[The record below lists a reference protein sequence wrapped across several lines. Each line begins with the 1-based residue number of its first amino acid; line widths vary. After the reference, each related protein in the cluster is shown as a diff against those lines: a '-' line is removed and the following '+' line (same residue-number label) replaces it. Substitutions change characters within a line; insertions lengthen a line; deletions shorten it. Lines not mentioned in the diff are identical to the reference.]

1 MDAPEKQTI
10 LTVKAFLARQL
21 PDWELRLVGPM
32 SVSFQ
37 EELRLLLDSQPFAA
51 QVTMV
56 GPIFDKVQ
64 LEEEYRKAKIFCLT
78 SLVECYAHVF
88 AEATKNGCYIVTTDV
103 DGLADITQQQRFG
116 TIHPTHDWE
125 AMGRTLQQV
134 ARQEPLLED
143 TCVQLQAFAR
153 NELNWRQIV
162 KKIATYLGE

>member
-1 MDAPEKQTI
+1 
-10 LTVKAFLARQL
+10 
-21 PDWELRLVGPM
+21 M

-88 AEATKNGCYIVTTDV
+88 AEAPKNGCYIVTTDV
-103 DGLADITQQQRFG
+103 DGAADITQQQRFG

-125 AMGRTLQQV
+125 AMGL
-134 ARQEPLLED
+134 D
-143 TCVQLQAFAR
+143 
-153 NELNWRQIV
+153 
-162 KKIATYLGE
+162 IATSCKTGTIVGRYLCPAPSICPQ